1 MGHFHPV
8 RGHSFHLKTKNTG
21 KNHPNGSIRPM
32 DLPSTLPSHLIVS
45 AAKAICIVGAG
56 PVCLAAL
63 KTVMG
68 GRLGS
73 RSWGGWYT
81 RVGTVA
87 CAKTRPVRAGCSFA
101 FREEIYRFL
110 EANWGK

>member
-1 MGHFHPV
+1 
-8 RGHSFHLKTKNTG
+8 
-21 KNHPNGSIRPM
+21 M
-32 DLPSTLPSHLIVS
+32 DLPSTLSSHLIVS

-81 RVGTVA
+81 RVGRLDGKIA
-87 CAKTRPVRAGCSFA
+87 AMGSRKT
-101 FREEIYRFL
+101 L
-110 EANWGK
+110 